1 MSLATRCTACGTVF
15 RVVQDQLKVSEGWV
29 RCGRC
34 NEVFNAL
41 EGLFDLD
48 RDVPPEFIPQ
58 TVSPSVSAFA
68 EYRDAGDSIRGTD
81 AVEKIDAQLLGP
93 RDSDNM
99 STPATRINERDRLEF
114 PDAQFD
120 PDLFAEDTIEP
131 ALVFAA
137 SPTEE
142 SERAAATAPAPLDRV
157 VAPEFVRRAQRR
169 ASWHRPWVRAAL
181 GTFALLLVIGFGLQ
195 GMHHFRD
202 VIAARWPD
210 AKPVLQAWCA
220 LAACV
225 IEAPRRI
232 DEVSV
237 ESSSL
242 TRAPTPDA
250 FKLSLALRNKGS
262 VVVAMPSIDLTL
274 SDTTGQLVARRVLHP
289 RDFNVAATTLPP
301 SGEQTLQL
309 VLNAG
314 NSRVVGYT
322 VEIFY
327 P

>member
-41 EGLFDLD
+41 EGLFDLE
-48 RDVPPEFIPQ
+48 RDAAPQ
-58 TVSPSVSAFA
+58 WSPSTVSPSVSAFA
-68 EYRDAGDSIRGTD
+68 EHRDASDSGPGTD
-81 AVEKIDAQLLGP
+81 AVEKIDAQLHGP
-93 RDSDNM
+93 RDSDDM
-99 STPATRINERDRLEF
+99 STPATRISERDRLEF

-120 PDLFAEDTIEP
+120 PDLLSEDTIEP

-142 SERAAATAPAPLDRV
+142 SDRAAASVPAPLDRI

-169 ASWHRPWVRAAL
+169 ANWHRPVVRFAL
-181 GTFALLLVIGFGLQ
+181 GSLALLLLVGLCLQ
-195 GMHHFRD
+195 GAHHFRD
-202 VIAARWPD
+202 TITARWPQT
-210 AKPVLQAWCA
+210 APALQAWCA
-220 LAACV
+220 VAACA

-242 TRAPTPDA
+242 TRAPALDA
-250 FKLSLALRNKGS
+250 FKLSLALRNKGTML
-262 VVVAMPSIDLTL
+262 VAMPSIDLTL
-274 SDTTGQLVARRVLHP
+274 TDTIGQLVSRRVLNP
-289 RDFNVAATTLPP
+289 RDFQVTTTVLPP
-301 SGEQTLQL
+301 GGEQVLQL

-314 NSRVVGYT
+314 NPRVTGYT